1 MPWCES
7 CARYWSPNSLPPDG
21 SCPSC
26 GRVIAE
32 APVPARVPWHFW
44 VLVVAVAVYL
54 GWRVVQG
61 VGWLLAR

>member
-1 MPWCES
+1 MPWCED

-32 APVPARVPWHFW
+32 APESARVPWHFW

-61 VGWLLAR
+61 VQWLLPG